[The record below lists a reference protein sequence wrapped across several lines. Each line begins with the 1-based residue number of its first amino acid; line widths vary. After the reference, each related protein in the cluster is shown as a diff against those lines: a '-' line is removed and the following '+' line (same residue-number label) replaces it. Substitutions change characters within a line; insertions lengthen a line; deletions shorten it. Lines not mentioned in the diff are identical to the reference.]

1 MKKSLPFPAASG
13 LLLAAFLLFSEG
25 CAGPPEVTVHYL
37 GHSSFILQFGNDLTV
52 LTDYGESNAYG
63 LASPIHSLGEL
74 VPDVVTIS
82 HDHPDHYGGELPPG
96 IEVTLTGKEI
106 LRSRGLTIT
115 PIPTFEQ
122 SLFSPDNFSFLFE
135 YRGLKVLH
143 LGDCQSMI
151 LGFSKPMLGANGNL
165 LSPEQLAA
173 LIKETYP
180 DTYDLV
186 LLPIGFTQDII
197 PEAAE
202 FAENI
207 DARAIV
213 PMHYWTLE
221 ERDAFVARM
230 GDRKD
235 GKGRPY
241 NSRVS
246 ADPDFTLTRSS
257 GPVTEVEL
265 LALTPAAR

>member
-1 MKKSLPFPAASG
+1 MKKLFAAPAVPC
-13 LLLAAFLLFSEG
+13 LLLAVSLLFSEG

-37 GHSSFILQFGNDLTV
+37 GHSSFVLQFGDDLTV
-52 LTDYGESNAYG
+52 LTDYGESNALG
-63 LASPIHSLGEL
+63 LASPIHGIGEL
-74 VPDVVTIS
+74 VPDIVTIS
-82 HDHPDHYGGELPPG
+82 HDHADHFGGELPPG
-96 IEVTLTGKEI
+96 IKAMLTGNEI

-115 PIPTFEQ
+115 PIPTFER
-122 SLFSPDNFSFLFE
+122 SLLSPDNFSFLFE
-135 YRGLKVLH
+135 YKGLKVLH

-151 LGFSKPMLGANGNL
+151 LGFSKGMLGPDGNF
-165 LSPEQLAA
+165 LSGEQLAA
-173 LIKETYP
+173 LIKKTYP

-186 LLPIGFTQDII
+186 LLPIGFTQEII

-202 FAENI
+202 FAGNI

-235 GKGRPY
+235 GRGRPY

-246 ADPDFTLTRSS
+246 TDPFFTITLSS
-257 GPVTEVEL
+257 EPVTEVEL
-265 LALTPAAR
+265 LALTPAPR

>member
-1 MKKSLPFPAASG
+1 MGGKAP
-13 LLLAAFLLFSEG
+13 EG
-25 CAGPPEVTVHYL
+25 IG
-37 GHSSFILQFGNDLTV
+37 
-52 LTDYGESNAYG
+52 
-63 LASPIHSLGEL
+63 
-74 VPDVVTIS
+74 TI
-82 HDHPDHYGGELPPG
+82 
-96 IEVTLTGKEI
+96 LTGVEDYQ
-106 LRSRGLTIT
+106 SRGLTIT
-115 PIPTFEQ
+115 PIPTYEN
-122 SLFSPDNFSFLFE
+122 SLTRPDNFSFLFE

-151 LGFSKPMLGANGNL
+151 LGFSRGMMGPEGNF

-173 LIKETYP
+173 LIKKSYP

-186 LLPIGFTQDII
+186 LLPIGFAQDII

-202 FAENI
+202 FAGNI
-207 DARAIV
+207 DAKAIV

-235 GKGRPY
+235 GRGRPY

-246 ADPDFTLTRSS
+246 TDPSFTVTLSS
-257 GPVTEVEL
+257 EPVTEVEL
-265 LALTPAAR
+265 LALTPAQR